1 MTTSEA
7 CKLAGK
13 HWTTIQRWIKKGYV
27 SAVKD
32 CSGHLVID
40 AESLKAHLAKTSP
53 VKVKR

>member
-40 AESLKAHLAKTSP
+40 ESSLRAHLAKTSP
-53 VKVKR
+53 VKVK